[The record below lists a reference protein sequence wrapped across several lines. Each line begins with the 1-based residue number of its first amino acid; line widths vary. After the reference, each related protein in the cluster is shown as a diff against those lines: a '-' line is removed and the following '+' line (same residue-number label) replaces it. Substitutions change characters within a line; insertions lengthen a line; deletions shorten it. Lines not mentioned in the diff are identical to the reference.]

1 MFVNKRI
8 TEFGTHAHASSH
20 GSLIPEYDY
29 RIIGITASYI
39 NPMESE
45 NVYITLF
52 LHQGLDIYLYC
63 EYHDEQ
69 QLVLR
74 VGNK

>member
-1 MFVNKRI
+1 M
-8 TEFGTHAHASSH
+8 
-20 GSLIPEYDY
+20 
-29 RIIGITASYI
+29 IGIPASYI

-69 QLVLR
+69 FFVLVILIHD
-74 VGNK
+74 VTCDLHF